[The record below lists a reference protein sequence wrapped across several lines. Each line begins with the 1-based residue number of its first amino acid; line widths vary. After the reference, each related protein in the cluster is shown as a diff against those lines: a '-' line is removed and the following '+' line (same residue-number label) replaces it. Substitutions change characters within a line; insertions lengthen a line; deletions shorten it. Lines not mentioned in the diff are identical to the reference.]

1 MDAAALLVIGGMCVV
16 FVALAFLQ
24 IPRRTRKRRRM
35 FSRDSYRIQLARAD
49 RFFSREDGE

>member
-1 MDAAALLVIGGMCVV
+1 MDAAALLMIGGMCVV

-35 FSRDSYRIQLARAD
+35 FSRDSWEMQNAEAD
-49 RFFSREDGE
+49 QFFQRP